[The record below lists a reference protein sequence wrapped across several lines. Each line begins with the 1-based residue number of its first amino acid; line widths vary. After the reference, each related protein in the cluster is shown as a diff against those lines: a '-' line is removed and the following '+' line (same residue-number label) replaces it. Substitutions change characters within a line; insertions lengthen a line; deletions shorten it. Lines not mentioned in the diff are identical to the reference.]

1 MRYTFLKWGLVI
13 LEGFS
18 EILILGMILPAWS
31 STAAS
36 LYTPPNTGSLLEV
49 MSRSPTPKESILAPW
64 SSRSRMIY
72 SSRELEATMEHS
84 VSPAASSI
92 FRAFRDR

>member
-1 MRYTFLKWGLVI
+1 MSGLA
-13 LEGFS
+13 L
-18 EILILGMILPAWS
+18 ILILGMMLPSLS
-31 STAAS
+31 STADS

-72 SSRELEATMEHS
+72 SSRELEATILHS

-92 FRAFRDR
+92 LRAFRDR